1 MEVVCLILSI
11 ATLLSIACHQY
22 FSNENGMEIIQSIHL
37 WQQEKLQGKL
47 WHISCDGQCEQW
59 MEIFNKKSKSNL
71 IHIGFGSKYI
81 PYELLGSITELM
93 QTDVCTFGL
102 YFH

>member
-59 MEIFNKKSKSNL
+59 MEIFNKKVKVIWST
-71 IHIGFGSKYI
+71 
-81 PYELLGSITELM
+81 LGLEANIYPTE
-93 QTDVCTFGL
+93 V
-102 YFH
+102 